1 MPDVS
6 FNENPLDELFHYG
19 VKGMKWGV
27 RKSNKQLRRE
37 RAKKN
42 ANSQVSKDYK
52 ESAFLRRRNPR
63 SLSNAELK
71 KAINRMQLE
80 KQYRELSEHDMTLG
94 EQIFKKYRKA
104 SVQQLINTAAQAPF
118 NVAKTMTK
126 KEK

>member
-1 MPDVS
+1 MSDVS
-6 FNENPLDELFHYG
+6 FAEIPLDELFHYG
-19 VKGMKWGV
+19 IKGMKWGV
-27 RKSNKQLRRE
+27 RRSKKELRRE

-42 ANSQVSKDYK
+42 ANTQVSKDYK

-94 EQIFKKYRKA
+94 EQIFRKYRKA
-104 SVQQLINTAAQAPF
+104 SVNQLINAAANAPMDISRGL
-118 NVAKTMTK
+118 NK
-126 KEK
+126 KRK

>member
-1 MPDVS
+1 M
-6 FNENPLDELFHYG
+6 DELYHYG

-80 KQYRELSEHDMTLG
+80 KQYRELSEHDMTIG

-118 NVAKTMTK
+118 NVAKTLTK

>member
-6 FNENPLDELFHYG
+6 CNETPLDELYHYG

-27 RKSNKQLRRE
+27 RKSKKQLRRE

-52 ESAFLRRRNPR
+52 EPAFLRRRNPR

-104 SVQQLINTAAQAPF
+104 SIQQLINTAAQAPID
-118 NVAKTMTK
+118 VARTLK
-126 KEK
+126 KNKK

>member
-1 MPDVS
+1 M
-6 FNENPLDELFHYG
+6 NELYHYG

-27 RKSNKQLRRE
+27 RKSKKQLRRE

-104 SVQQLINTAAQAPF
+104 SIQQLINTAAQAPID
-118 NVAKTMTK
+118 VAKTLK
-126 KEK
+126 KKKK